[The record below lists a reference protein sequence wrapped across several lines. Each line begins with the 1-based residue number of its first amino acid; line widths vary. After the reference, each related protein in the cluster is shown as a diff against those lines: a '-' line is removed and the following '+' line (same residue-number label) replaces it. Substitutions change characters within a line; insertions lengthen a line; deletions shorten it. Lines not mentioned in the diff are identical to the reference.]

1 MLLLF
6 PRSEEQ
12 GSVFSPVSAYVAENG
27 LIEGNQLAGISDAL
41 CTSWER
47 KEDETQSG
55 FDDGGSVHAVH
66 APEAASLRHAD
77 VDLPAERLSYVCV
90 PSVTQTIIPVLLYTY
105 PRHRDAAVR
114 RGVLAAAGE
123 LRNRM
128 SWRHLEEQWLADQV
142 A

>member
-12 GSVFSPVSAYVAENG
+12 GSVFSPVTAYVAENG

-90 PSVTQTIIPVLLYTY
+90 PSVTQTIIRCCCTRIPT
-105 PRHRDAAVR
+105 P
-114 RGVLAAAGE
+114 
-123 LRNRM
+123 
-128 SWRHLEEQWLADQV
+128 
-142 A
+142 